1 MITDY
6 IREAMASALYEH
18 ITKEDGSDSVFGS
31 IPDLPGVWCNEPTYP
46 DCQRELQSTLED
58 WLLLGLRLGIHCRS
72 WVTSTSIPKP
82 ESWPDA
88 SLWAN

>member
-18 ITKEDGSDSVFGS
+18 IVEEDGSDSIFGS
-31 IPDLPGVWCNEPTYP
+31 IPTLPGIWCSEPTYP

-58 WLLLGLRLGIHCRS
+58 RLLLGLRLGHSLPIVGNIRG
-72 WVTSTSIPKP
+72 WVRPLT
-82 ESWPDA
+82 
-88 SLWAN
+88 